1 MRKETKVRATTVAV
15 LLTAFGIAVA
25 QHAGWQLG
33 DVANRSWKPFRTA
46 GPREPRDTIYRMLD
60 AARVGDAEAYLGC
73 YGGLMQRRLQQTR
86 LEMTAD
92 GFAQYLIERNQR
104 VKGLA
109 VFEPQAVSEAA
120 VKVRVEFVYEDRNE
134 EQLFY
139 LERLP
144 EGWRITRVEE
154 AQRVETPVPYGTP
167 VY

>member
-1 MRKETKVRATTVAV
+1 MRKETKVRVITVAV
-15 LLTAFGIAVA
+15 LLAAFGIALA
-25 QHAGWQLG
+25 QRAGWQLG
-33 DVANRSWKPFRTA
+33 EVASRSWKSLRA
-46 GPREPRDTIYRMLD
+46 AAPREPRDTIYRMLD

-73 YGGLMQRRLQQTR
+73 YSGPMQRRLQQTR

-109 VFEPQAVSEAA
+109 VFEPQGVSDAA
-120 VKVRVEFVYEDRNE
+120 VRVRVEYVYEDRNE

-144 EGWRITRVEE
+144 EGWRVTRVEE